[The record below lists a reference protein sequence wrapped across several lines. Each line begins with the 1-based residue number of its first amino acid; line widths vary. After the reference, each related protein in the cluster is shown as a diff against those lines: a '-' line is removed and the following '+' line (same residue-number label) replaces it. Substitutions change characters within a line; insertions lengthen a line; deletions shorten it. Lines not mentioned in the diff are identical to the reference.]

1 MTCNEY
7 TIANGDTVRL
17 YSYVVK
23 SDTGFAPNPFW
34 NYCTVACCKPKIRKN
49 ANVGEWIVGTGSK
62 HNVGQDKL
70 IYAMKIT
77 EKITFEQYSEDRR
90 FRNKIPRFGLINECG
105 DNIYYKNNEGKWIQ
119 RYSYH
124 NEKDIDHDL
133 SGIYVLIS
141 DHYFYFGRNAI
152 LIQNKFTE
160 IIKKGPSHK
169 CNFDDNVVEEFLE
182 WIENNYK
189 TGIHGDPHDFEQK
202 LNDIKKSC

>member
-1 MTCNEY
+1 MTCKEY

-23 SDTGFAPNPFW
+23 SDIGFAPNPFW
-34 NYCTVACCKPKIRKN
+34 NYCTVACCKPKIRRN
-49 ANVGEWIVGTGSK
+49 ADLNDWIVGTGSK

-90 FRNKIPRFGLINECG
+90 FRNKTPRFGPIEERG
-105 DNIYYKNNEGKWIQ
+105 DNIYYKNNDGEWMQI
-119 RYSYH
+119 RSYH
-124 NEKDIDHDL
+124 NEKNMDHDL
-133 SGIYVLIS
+133 SGIYVLLS

-152 LIQNKFTE
+152 LIPNKFNE
-160 IIKKGPSHK
+160 IVKKWSGYK
-169 CNFDDNVVEEFLE
+169 CNFDDNIVEEFLE

-189 TGIHGDPHDFEQK
+189 TGIHGDPYDFEQK